1 MKNHLRISLAVAA
14 AVSLGLC
21 GCTAGGNTAA
31 PEVLPGKD
39 PGQDVLALPEN
50 GVDAAVEQL
59 PGIVEDVLERTGVPG
74 MSVAVVHDGEVLFAE
89 GFGVR
94 EIGTD
99 KAVNADTVFQLASLS
114 KPLSATAVA
123 AAIGRSGGN
132 LGWDTPIHTL
142 LPGFEY
148 SDDAVTGLA
157 TVGDAFSHRTGLA
170 TGAGDDLEDIGYG
183 REVIL
188 DRLRLQPLDAFRTS
202 YHYSNYGLTVGAEG
216 VAESRGQSW
225 DALMDELV
233 FGPIGMESSSARHSD
248 YLARDNRALL
258 HAKIDGKF
266 VAAYDRN
273 PDPQAPAGGVSSTV
287 KDLARWMNVLIHGG
301 ELESDGGTSRIA
313 DAEALAE
320 AMSPQIVSN
329 SPQKDG
335 ERPSHYGHGFN
346 ANPLLSGRMA
356 YSHSGAF
363 VLGAGT
369 AVQLV
374 PQLGLGIVALGNG
387 APVGAPE
394 SVTSQFMD
402 IVQFGE
408 PTRDWTG
415 DLGGFFAALLDPVG
429 DLVGK
434 DRPAGAAEPRDVQ
447 ELVGTYTSPYFGEL
461 TVEDRG
467 AALGGGLVARLGPN
481 GVTEIELRPWDG
493 DTYAYVPTGE
503 NAPYGSHASA
513 TFDRT
518 GGSVSVV
525 LQSFNGTGLGV
536 WTKSP

>member
-1 MKNHLRISLAVAA
+1 MKNHVKASLAVAA
-14 AVSLGLC
+14 AVSVALS
-21 GCTAGGNTAA
+21 GCTAAA
-31 PEVLPGKD
+31 SPAGPGVVPGQD

-50 GVDAAVEQL
+50 SIDTAVEQL
-59 PGIVEDVLERTGVPG
+59 PGIVADVLERTGVPG
-74 MSVAVVHDGEVLFAE
+74 MSVAVVQDGEVVFAD

-94 EIGTD
+94 EAGTG
-99 KAVNADTVFQLASLS
+99 KAVTADTVFQLASLS
-114 KPLSATAVA
+114 KPLSATGVA
-123 AAIGRSGGN
+123 AAIGQPGGS

-142 LPGFEY
+142 LPDFAY
-148 SDDAVTGLA
+148 SDAAVTGLA

-170 TGAGDDLEDIGYG
+170 TGAGDDLEDIGFG
-183 REVIL
+183 RQMIL
-188 DRLRLQPLDAFRTS
+188 DRLRLQPLDSFRTS
-202 YHYSNYGLTVGAEG
+202 YHYSNYGLTVGAEA

-233 FGPIGMESSSARHSD
+233 FGPIGMESSSARHAD

-258 HAKIDGKF
+258 HAKIDGEF
-266 VAAYDRN
+266 VAAYDRD
-273 PDPQAPAGGVSSTV
+273 PDAQAPAGGVSSTV
-287 KDLARWMNVLIHGG
+287 NDLARWMTVLLQGG
-301 ELESDGGTSRIA
+301 ALEPDGGGARIA

-356 YSHSGAF
+356 SSHSGAF

-394 SVTSQFMD
+394 SVTAQFMD
-402 IVQFGE
+402 LVQFGE
-408 PTRDWTG
+408 STRDWTG
-415 DLGGFFAALLDPVG
+415 DLGSYFAALLEPVG

-434 DRPAGAAEPRDVQ
+434 DRPAGAAEPQDVQ
-447 ELVGTYTSPYFGEL
+447 ELAGMYASPYFGEM
-461 TVEDRG
+461 TIEQRS
-467 AALGGGLVARLGPN
+467 GGLIARLGPD
-481 GVTEIELRPWDG
+481 GVTEIELEPWDG
-493 DTYAYVPTGE
+493 DTFGYVPAGE

-513 TFDRT
+513 AFDRT
-518 GGSVSVV
+518 GTGVTVV
-525 LQSFNGTGLGV
+525 LQSFDGSGLGT
-536 WTKSP
+536 WTKGP